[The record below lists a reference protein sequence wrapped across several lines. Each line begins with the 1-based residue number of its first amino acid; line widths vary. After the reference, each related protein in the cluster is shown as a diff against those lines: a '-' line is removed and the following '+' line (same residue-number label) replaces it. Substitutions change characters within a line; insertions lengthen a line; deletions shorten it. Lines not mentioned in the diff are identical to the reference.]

1 MVPFTIEQPQ
11 TDTSQE
17 PRAADRPKGLALI
30 RYKLKFV
37 DRTYWTVFILLAAFA
52 VLELFSA
59 SSTLAFKAGN
69 FLGPLWHN
77 LRFILLGACAGFVVQ
92 LFPSKYVRIGGYGL
106 LGVAVL
112 CLYLM
117 IVPGSPFVSN
127 INDAERWFKIFG
139 FSFQPSELAK
149 LGLIIVV
156 ADRLAQAHDEQQL
169 VREFYRT
176 LVLSAIIIFPILIG
190 NLSTALLLSGV
201 VFLMWFL
208 ARVPLKYLGGILVIA
223 VVMLVSGYF
232 IVDRFFVQAH
242 RQLTGPFK
250 RAVTWVN
257 RVNDFVA
264 DDNGADDD
272 DNYQRNHAR
281 LAVARGGVSPFGV
294 LPGNSVERNFLPLAF
309 ADYIFAI
316 IVEETGLFGALLLIA
331 LYVVILF
338 RACYTSSK
346 NTDYGSMLM
355 VMGLALMLTSQAF
368 VSMAVAVGMGP
379 VTGQPLPLVS
389 WGGTSVLV
397 TSLYFAILMCV
408 SREQNEM
415 QAQIE
420 QSRIDSYDEV
430 PEIQLEG

>member
-1 MVPFTIEQPQ
+1 ME
-11 TDTSQE
+11 
-17 PRAADRPKGLALI
+17 KGLDII
-30 RYKLKFV
+30 RRKLKYI
-37 DRTYWTVFILLAAFA
+37 DKTYWTVFILLVVFA
-52 VLELFSA
+52 VIELFSA
-59 SSTLAFKAGN
+59 SSTLTFKSGSL
-69 FLGPLWHN
+69 LGPVWHQV
-77 LRFILLGACAGFVVQ
+77 RFILIGAAIGFVVQ
-92 LFPSKYVRIGGYGL
+92 LFPSKIVRYGGYALFGL
-106 LGVAVL
+106 AVV

-117 IVPGSPFVSN
+117 IIPGNPFVSN

-156 ADRLAQAHDEQQL
+156 ADRLSMAHDQQEL

-176 LVLSAIIIFPILIG
+176 LALSALIIFPILLG

-208 ARVPLKYLGGILVIA
+208 ARVPLKYLGGILAIA
-223 VVMLVSGYF
+223 VIMLVSGYF
-232 IVDRFFVQAH
+232 IVEFGFVRAH
-242 RQLTGPFK
+242 RKLGGPFK
-250 RAVTWVN
+250 RAITWVG
-257 RVNDFVA
+257 RIDKFMADDGVA
-264 DDNGADDD
+264 DADDD
-272 DNYQRNHAR
+272 YQRTHAT
-281 LAVARGGVSPFGV
+281 LAIARGGASPLGV
-294 LPGNSVERNFLPLAF
+294 LPGNSVERNFLPLAY

-316 IVEETGLFGALLLIA
+316 IVEETGFIGALVLIV

-346 NTDYGSMLM
+346 YADYGAMLM

-379 VTGQPLPLVS
+379 VTGQPLPMVS
-389 WGGTSVLV
+389 RGGTSVLV

-420 QSRIDSYDEV
+420 QSRADSYEEV
-430 PEIQLEG
+430 PEINLEG